1 MRPLH
6 SIPVLLAVFLLAMV
20 SGCARKKPVLVM
32 PTQPPPP
39 AAPSPAATPPL
50 QAQQQPPQIGPQPSP
65 TPQETPAPTETAQK
79 PRNKPRHAGGKKP
92 SPQVPAGEKNATE
105 TARNTRPRVIENENI
120 PASTT
125 PPAPNPKIAQEQ
137 ASTEQLLQNT
147 ETALSGIKRQ
157 LSHNEQT
164 MVAQIKD
171 FIVQSRDASKK
182 NDLLRAH
189 NLAWKAH
196 LLSDELVKRQ

>member
-1 MRPLH
+1 M
-6 SIPVLLAVFLLAMV
+6 PVLLAVFLLALV

-50 QAQQQPPQIGPQPSP
+50 QAQQQPPQTEPQPSP

-79 PRNKPRHAGGKKP
+79 ARNKPRHAGGKKP

-105 TARNTRPRVIENENI
+105 TARNTRPRVIENKNI
-120 PASTT
+120 PASTA
-125 PPAPNPKIAQEQ
+125 PPAPDPKIAQEQ